1 MKYFILFLLK
11 RCALDYKPLYKQNLC
26 LSELS
31 STLNPISLLI
41 LFSLHHA
48 EHTASSHAQP
58 LGVHRRL
65 SPWGSDCVGAKRYIL
80 SLCLQWRKEVSE
92 TLRKTL
98 TNSTASSPTTKLKLT
113 PFPGFFFFFPMLSF
127 CLVAKKICVF
137 PSNFRERKE
146 GYIKF
151 KSFNYVL

>member
-41 LFSLHHA
+41 LLSLHHA

-113 PFPGFFFFFPMLSF
+113 PFPGFFFFQ
-127 CLVAKKICVF
+127 CLVSVWLLRKFAFFFQISEK
-137 PSNFRERKE
+137 ERKD
-146 GYIKF
+146 I
-151 KSFNYVL
+151 

>member
-11 RCALDYKPLYKQNLC
+11 RCALAYKPLYKQNLS
-26 LSELS
+26 LRSS

-48 EHTASSHAQP
+48 ERTASSHAQP

-113 PFPGFFFFFPMLSF
+113 PFPGFFFFSQ
-127 CLVAKKICVF
+127 CLVSVWLLRKFAFFLQISEK
-137 PSNFRERKE
+137 ERKD
-146 GYIKF
+146 I
-151 KSFNYVL
+151 